1 MTKSPPSSPPQPQ
14 PSHRAARPGTSG
26 AVLDQVDRW
35 TDLGMG
41 LVDVATTFSQRS
53 LHAAEPAPAPAS
65 SDAATFATTANLL
78 AVLPGAAAALA
89 VRLQHESFDLVAT
102 LEDRL
107 TAGLRR
113 VGAARLTS
121 PVATRVYG
129 KLAELDTDF
138 RAQQAVRASF
148 AERYLATVGPQT
160 LDALLARVDIEALVR
175 RVDVEAV
182 LDRIDLDAVV
192 RRVDLD
198 AVVQRVDLDSAVERV
213 DLDRV
218 VSRVDVND
226 LLAGAL
232 ENLEVGGLLRDGSG
246 ALASST
252 VGALRNQVGGVAG
265 RITRRPSRSPDSP
278 DE

>member
-1 MTKSPPSSPPQPQ
+1 
-14 PSHRAARPGTSG
+14 
-26 AVLDQVDRW
+26 V
-35 TDLGMG
+35 
-41 LVDVATTFSQRS
+41 
-53 LHAAEPAPAPAS
+53 
-65 SDAATFATTANLL
+65 TTANLL

-89 VRLQHESFDLVAT
+89 VRLRHGSFDLVAT

-107 TAGLRR
+107 AAGLRR

-121 PVATRVYG
+121 PLATRVYSM
-129 KLAELDTDF
+129 LAELDADF
-138 RAQQAVRASF
+138 RAQQAVRVSV
-148 AERYLATVGPQT
+148 AEQYLATVGPHT
-160 LDALLARVDIEALVR
+160 LDALLARVDVEALVR

-192 RRVDLD
+192 QRVDLD
-198 AVVQRVDLDSAVERV
+198 AAVQRVDLDSAVDRV

-252 VGALRNQVGGVAG
+252 VGALRSQVGGVAG
-265 RITRRPSRSPDSP
+265 RITRRPVRSSDTPDDSQ